1 MTQNEA
7 TQVKDTTI
15 IRAQTQ
21 SSDAMMREQN
31 ATNGNG
37 HAFPLQYD
45 AASTRW
51 VLYNYY
57 SGISKAMRSFS
68 ALYFRFSLGH
78 FDFDLLKNKKKTM
91 ASMYSRRPRGG
102 GGNPLP
108 PSYRNKAL
116 LIIAAIAVYTAFLYH
131 SGK

>member
-78 FDFDLLKNKKKTM
+78 FDFDLLKKKKKPWLRCT
-91 ASMYSRRPRGG
+91 ADAQEEVVATPYLHRIATRRC
-102 GGNPLP
+102 
-108 PSYRNKAL
+108 
-116 LIIAAIAVYTAFLYH
+116 
-131 SGK
+131 